1 MQEISLVGAQITSPA
16 SYAIQISLGLKV
28 YIEERVSNSRAP
40 STVAFFHV

>member
-28 YIEERVSNSRAP
+28 YIEDISNGYL
-40 STVAFFHV
+40 TVEHPLL